1 MEAKPRF
8 LSLLWHPIRLEIY
21 DAFACHSG
29 FDSLKSLC
37 CILVPPSLVEL
48 GQICSGFI
56 KSLTVGTVGSDTVR
70 VWHRTPTLFPSHFET
85 QSENCNHYP
94 QRTRPLVLS
103 RPIIVKQESIHL
115 LHVKVPQV
123 WVLRGVVA
131 E

>member
-94 QRTRPLVLS
+94 QRTSPLCVSPFCYGAGLTHS
-103 RPIIVKQESIHL
+103 RSTL
-115 LHVKVPQV
+115 LYHMC
-123 WVLRGVVA
+123 
-131 E
+131 